1 MGEVL
6 RKYSVN
12 SEQTGE
18 LITRCHEKM
27 YKALPFEQEKTMRR
41 ILVNPGKVDESS
53 VCPISDFAKERGYST
68 YMPYLCNLNYV
79 IFGAFGIP
87 VYRTHTCLTGGNFCI
102 KSDESIRITVGA

>member
-1 MGEVL
+1 
-6 RKYSVN
+6 
-12 SEQTGE
+12 
-18 LITRCHEKM
+18 M
-27 YKALPFEQEKTMRR
+27 YKELPFEQEKTMRR

-68 YMPYLCNLNYV
+68 YMPCLCDLNYV

-87 VYRTHTCLTGGNFCI
+87 VYRTHTCLTGGNLCI